1 MKKTDKNS
9 DMDTLN
15 KVKSFFK
22 VFKENVKEGAE
33 TVAETI
39 KDKSAQ
45 AYVAGTELIE
55 ETNEKIHT
63 YTDKISLEKEIK
75 RLEKEKDY
83 YVSMFGSL
91 TLKHYIANGNLH
103 KAFLST
109 EIIEETKE
117 KYLEIEKKIKSLNR
131 QLKKLKSE

>member
-1 MKKTDKNS
+1 MKKSNKNS

-22 VFKENVKEGAE
+22 VFTENVKEGAE

-45 AYVAGTELIE
+45 AYVASTELIE
-55 ETNEKIHT
+55 ETNEKIHN
-63 YTDKISLEKEIK
+63 YTDKISLEKDIK

-83 YVSMFGSL
+83 YVLMFGSL
-91 TLKHYIANGNLH
+91 TLKHYLKNGNLH

-109 EIIEETKE
+109 EIIEETKN
-117 KYLEIEKKIKSLNR
+117 KYLEIERSLKTLKS
-131 QLKKLKSE
+131 QLKKLKTE